1 MGGFMSVERRYTQR
15 IPVNLPVSVGYRKQA
30 KISTLASNL
39 SAEGM
44 YLSGVDPQVPSGIL
58 VSLQIAAGGRDWQIE
73 ALVVHSDSPGIGLLF
88 VESQQRLYSELAAA
102 SGPLR
107 PADRMTTGNC

>member
-1 MGGFMSVERRYTQR
+1 M
-15 IPVNLPVSVGYRKQA
+15 PVNLPVSVGYREEA
-30 KISTLASNL
+30 KISTRADNV

-44 YLSGVDPQVPSGIL
+44 YLSGLDQQVPSGIL
-58 VSLQIAAGGRDWQIE
+58 VSLQLDAGGKDWQIE

-107 PADRMTTGNC
+107 PGDRMAAGNC